1 MRGVVL
7 CLALLGCT
15 QTQAR
20 KAHRAGEITTAAGL
34 LGMLVSTT
42 SAALTPA
49 YEDTLIKVGIVFVPI
64 SLIGALVYI
73 VTDDE
78 AREVRRP
85 APLVSAR
92 DQAREQ
98 AWTLTKQ
105 AAKAARADDCTEV
118 QALDPRI
125 RDLDLDFHNVVF
137 MRDVGIQRCLRQH

>member
-20 KAHRAGEITTAAGL
+20 KVHRAGEIATAGGL
-34 LGMLVSTT
+34 LGMLASVT
-42 SAALTPA
+42 AASVTPA

-64 SLIGALVYI
+64 SLLGALVYI
-73 VTDDE
+73 ATDE
-78 AREVRRP
+78 QAREVQHRP
-85 APLVSAR
+85 IVSVR
-92 DQAREQ
+92 EQARET

-105 AAKAARADDCTEV
+105 AATAARADDCTEV
-118 QALDPRI
+118 QELDPRV

-137 MRDVGIQRCLRQH
+137 MRDVGIQRCLRMR